1 MGNSFTFDAVLSQN
15 SLDQLRI
22 KAINDPFA
30 LLNKDESAKSLHMLV
45 DEFKLEMVT
54 SPVNISVDVK
64 LQNPVGS
71 SWENNGDR
79 NNVFLMHKG
88 FSALSPAV
96 ATDER
101 IWVTLA
107 FGHLCD
113 YAEFRWPMN
122 KYTSTKSALT
132 NGLMNKRF
140 AATSRIR
147 WRENAISR
155 LWWLGHYAESFSDL
169 DSAKVA
175 DVMFLNSDALSNL
188 LGRPAIAND
197 RTLATHIIS
206 VVHDYYF
213 SQEARDFDRNSFR
226 KFLKEI
232 DLRSGRYIM
241 GALEQEML
249 ASIVKDSFDKF
260 HNK

>member
-22 KAINDPFA
+22 KAINEPFA
-30 LLNKDESAKSLHMLV
+30 FLNKDKSAKSLVVLI

-54 SPVNISVDVK
+54 SPVHIAVDLK
-64 LQNPVGS
+64 LENPVGS
-71 SWENNGDR
+71 SWETNGDR
-79 NNVFLMHKG
+79 TNVLLMHKA

-107 FGHLCD
+107 FGHLAD
-113 YAEFRWPMN
+113 YAESRWPMD
-122 KYTSTKSALT
+122 KYNSTKSALT

-175 DVMFLNSDALSNL
+175 DVMFMNSDALSNL

-197 RTLATHIIS
+197 RQIARHVIS
-206 VVHDYYF
+206 VVHDFYF
-213 SQEARDFDRNSFR
+213 GKASRDFDRNGFR
-226 KFLKEI
+226 KFLKEL
-232 DLRSGRYIM
+232 DLRSGRFIM
-241 GALEQEML
+241 GSLEQEAL
-249 ASIVKDSFDKF
+249 ASLVKESFDKF
-260 HNK
+260 HNE